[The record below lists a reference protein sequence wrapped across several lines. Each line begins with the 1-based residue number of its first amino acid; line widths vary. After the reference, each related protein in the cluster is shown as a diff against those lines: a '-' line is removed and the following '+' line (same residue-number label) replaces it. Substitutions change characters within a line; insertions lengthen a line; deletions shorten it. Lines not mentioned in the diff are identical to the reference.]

1 MCIRNKKMV
10 FHCQYLIAIASID
23 GAAGVAFISTRS
35 FKSILGAYSRP
46 WRAVFFT
53 VHDQGRY

>member
-1 MCIRNKKMV
+1 MCIRNKKRV

-46 WRAVFFT
+46 WSAVFFT